1 MQKSGTTNLT
11 NNTNLKRK
19 TIRRKGG
26 GRMRKA
32 KTTTDVTDF
41 TDNTDRRQSRE
52 DGELACWWPTTFSLS
67 YPHFLSV

>member
-26 GRMRKA
+26 RRMRKA

-41 TDNTDRRQSRE
+41 TDNTDI
-52 DGELACWWPTTFSLS
+52 
-67 YPHFLSV
+67 PHAVINEMFLQFESW